1 MFTTFSQQILS
12 GKLLLAIKIEQR
24 INFSNGFKLV
34 SITTYHL
41 AFIIKLCKNVVVVQL
56 FKKFN
61 E

>member
-24 INFSNGFKLV
+24 INFSSGFKLV